1 MSAHP
6 ITLDDLPRD
15 GERLDLTKVSKLNG
29 LFLVIGGLGLVASLA
44 YLLGFL
50 GEQKQAEFAYSW
62 LFAFFFFFTITCG
75 GIFWTMLQHASNS
88 GWSVVVRRLFENLG
102 SNIGWMAVFVLPFVF
117 IPSVQNALWEWI
129 PIHHKAAE
137 EAVKYNADHS
147 GANWGTYE
155 GLHHLAETDHSKHI
169 LTSKYGYLNLSF
181 WYVRVVVYF
190 AILGALAYFLRKWS
204 IQQDKDG
211 SFKHTFRS
219 RAFCCILLFPFALA
233 VTFSA
238 VDWVMAMDY
247 TWFSTMWGVYIFA
260 GGAWGAMAV
269 SILALTYVRSNGY
282 LHKVTSGE
290 HYHLM
295 GKLLFAFT
303 VFWAYIAF
311 SQFFLIWYANITE
324 ETRFYILRNTGG
336 WWYLSHVL
344 VWLHF
349 AVSFVLL
356 LSAGRKKRTGVMNA
370 LCFWVLLMH
379 VVDWYWLIIP
389 ERGPSLSEGKV
400 LWLDGAW
407 VGDVIALLTMGGL
420 CGWAYLRR
428 LSKASLYPC
437 RDPRLLE
444 SVTATN

>member
-29 LFLVIGGLGLVASLA
+29 LFLVVGGLGLLASIA
-44 YLLGFL
+44 YLFGFL
-50 GEQKQAEFAYSW
+50 GKEKQAEFAYSW

-102 SNIGWMAVFVLPFVF
+102 SNVMWMAVFALPFVL
-117 IPSVQNALWEWI
+117 IPNVQDALWEWI
-129 PIHHKAAE
+129 PIHREAAHHAHE
-137 EAVKYNADHS
+137 QHIS
-147 GANWGTYE
+147 TYE
-155 GLHHLAETDHSKHI
+155 ALHHMAETDHSKHI
-169 LTSKYGYLNLSF
+169 LTSKYGYLNMTF
-181 WYVRVVVYF
+181 WYVRVLIYF
-190 AILGALAYFLRKWS
+190 VILGSLAYFLRKWS

-219 RAFCCILLFPFALA
+219 RAFCCLLLFPFALA

-260 GGAWGAMAV
+260 GGTWGAMAV

-282 LHKVTSGE
+282 LQKVTSGE

-349 AVSFVLL
+349 AVTFVLL
-356 LSAGRKKRTGVMNA
+356 LSASRKKKTGTMNV

-389 ERGPSLSEGKV
+389 ERGPSLTKGAS

-407 VGDVIALLTMGGL
+407 VGDVIAFVAIGGL

-428 LSKASLYPC
+428 LAKASLYPC

-444 SVTATN
+444 SVTAIN